1 MSKASVVIPVYNI
14 KNYML
19 NSVQSVL
26 RQTEKDIEI
35 IIVDDGSTDGS
46 ETVCDRIVLEDERVT
61 VIHKKNGGLSSARNW
76 GAAYALSDYVMFLDG
91 DDALRIDALES
102 LVKIAVNNNP
112 DFIQFMYKEVIDGEG
127 EICLPKEKITQYA
140 VSDCKELFAK
150 LYHYG
155 GVAASG
161 CTKLFKRRLIRK
173 IPFENIQHE
182 DEMWCTRAFQQN
194 RKVIYYEDTLYYY
207 YMRDNS
213 IIHSTFNHRQL
224 DIFKVSQ
231 ERLKVL
237 NNLSLYDLYD
247 IEINKVFYSVLLLY
261 IKAKNANDIYAI
273 QVIKD
278 VYEKY
283 KDEFHNSKAITGKYK
298 FILYLMSIHYSF
310 IEFYRVYWNLK
321 GTA

>member
-1 MSKASVVIPVYNI
+1 MSKASVIIPIYNI
-14 KNYML
+14 RDYML

-26 RQTEKDIEI
+26 RQTENDIEI

-46 ETVCDRIVLEDERVT
+46 ETICDTFASLDERVT
-61 VIHKKNGGLSSARNW
+61 VIHKKNGGLSSARNS
-76 GAAYALSDYVMFLDG
+76 GAAYASSEYVMFIDG
-91 DDALRIDALES
+91 DDSLRNDALEA
-102 LVKIAVNNNP
+102 LLKIAVKVNP
-112 DFIQFMYKEVIDGEG
+112 DFMQFMYKEVTDSKDVN
-127 EICLPKEKITQYA
+127 CLPKKDIKYYA
-140 VSDCKELFAK
+140 VSDCRELFVK

-161 CTKLFKRRLIRK
+161 CTKLFKRSLIQE

-182 DEMWCTRAFQQN
+182 DEMWCTRAFQHD

-224 DIFKVSQ
+224 DTFKVSQ

-247 IEINKVFYSVLLLY
+247 LEINKIFCSVLLLY
-261 IKAKNANDIYAI
+261 IKAKSANDTYAL
-273 QVIKD
+273 QAIKD
-278 VYEKY
+278 VFVKY
-283 KDEFHNSKAITGKYK
+283 KNEFNNSKSITGK
-298 FILYLMSIHYSF
+298 FRLILNLMNINYSF
-310 IEFYRVYWNLK
+310 IEFYKMYWNLK
-321 GTA
+321 GTK